1 MLTKQ
6 EMEKAKH
13 VKMEEVL
20 NLLWSLAVAVNMAS

>member
-6 EMEKAKH
+6 EMEKTKH
-13 VKMEEVL
+13 VKMEEAL